1 MIKMVVADAL
11 AIANMSLSPLKID
24 KCFLVEFKK
33 PKEKENMW
41 EDGNLL
47 DKEGS
52 EGGQVLKDEIYTKG
66 SRITLEK
73 CSNYYAI
80 TCAVFGA
87 FCHTTFCGEKESL
100 ILYKQI
106 KMELQAFMDKETLEE
121 EEIAFYRYF
130 SEKY

>member
-1 MIKMVVADAL
+1 
-11 AIANMSLSPLKID
+11 
-24 KCFLVEFKK
+24 
-33 PKEKENMW
+33 MW

-66 SRITLEK
+66 CRITLEK

-87 FCHTTFCGEKESL
+87 FCHTTFCEEKESL